1 MSGRHMTGRRLIRCL
16 CLTLAVGLVSL
27 APARAQGLGLN
38 PNNPDAPI
46 EIYADEGIEWQRDGR
61 KAIAHG
67 NARAVQGD
75 VTVRADRL
83 IMHYRPREGGGNE
96 GGGNEVWRIE
106 ADGRVRVTSPDQTA
120 TGDYGVYEMDQEVLV
135 LTGAPKLVTPTE
147 EISAR
152 RQIEFWTERNVAVA
166 RDEARVI
173 SEGRNLRADLLV
185 AYFEET
191 AGGKKEVSHVDAE
204 GGVHIST
211 ATEIARAARAA
222 YDAKSGIATLSGS
235 VKITRG
241 EDQLNGEYAEVNL
254 NTGISRL
261 LGAPPQS
268 GGKAQVR
275 GIITPR
281 GAQSPPARPKGN

>member
-1 MSGRHMTGRRLIRCL
+1 MRRRIRLRRPGRRLGVAVVAGIAACL
-16 CLTLAVGLVSL
+16 FLAG
-27 APARAQGLGLN
+27 PAEAQGLSLN
-38 PNNPDAPI
+38 PKNPDAPI
-46 EIYADEGIEWQRDGR
+46 EIYADDGIEWQRDGR
-61 KAIAHG
+61 QAIAHG
-67 NARAVQGD
+67 NARAVQGE

-96 GGGNEVWRIE
+96 VWRIE
-106 ADGRVRVTSPDQTA
+106 ADGSVRVTAPDQTA
-120 TGDYGVYEMDQEVLV
+120 TGDYGVYELDQEVLV
-135 LTGAPKLVTPTE
+135 LTGTPKLVTPTE

-166 RDEARVI
+166 RDDARVV

-185 AYFEET
+185 AYFKET
-191 AGGKKEVSHVDAE
+191 AAGKKEVSYVDVE

-211 ATEIARAARAA
+211 ATEIVRAQRGA
-222 YDAKSGIATLSGS
+222 YDAKTGIATLRGS

-241 EDQLNGEYAEVNL
+241 EDQLNGEYAEVNM

-275 GIITPR
+275 GLITPR
-281 GAQSPPARPKGN
+281 SAQSPPAIRKPD

>member
-1 MSGRHMTGRRLIRCL
+1 MIRRL
-16 CLTLAVGLVSL
+16 CLTLAVGLAAGFLSL
-27 APARAQGLGLN
+27 APAGAQGLSLN
-38 PNNPDAPI
+38 PDNPDAPI

-67 NARAVQGD
+67 NARAVQGE

-83 IMHYRPREGGGNE
+83 IMHYRPRE

-135 LTGAPKLVTPTE
+135 LTGTPKLVTPTE

-281 GAQSPPARPKGN
+281 GAQSPPATPKGN